1 MYYWFAILDNI
12 GCTLAILAI
21 VGTIMSV
28 ILFFCIVTTEDDFD
42 KTDHNNL
49 VKIGKWLYPTW
60 IISILLV
67 TFLPSQKQMAFIIA
81 APYIIENQE
90 LKDAGQNTAE
100 IIKLGTEYLKE
111 ALKGKTNEQNRFGFR
126 NACQRSYY

>member
-12 GCTLAILAI
+12 CCTLAILVI

-28 ILFFCIVTTEDDFD
+28 ILFFCIVTTADDYD

-49 VKIGKWLYPTW
+49 VKIGKRLYPTW
-60 IISILLV
+60 IISILLA

-111 ALKGKTNEQNRFGFR
+111 ALKGKTIEVGKQ
-126 NACQRSYY
+126 

>member
-12 GCTLAILAI
+12 CCTLAILVI
-21 VGTIMSV
+21 VGTIMSI
-28 ILFFCIVTTEDDFD
+28 ILFFCIVTTENDYD
-42 KTDHNNL
+42 KTGHNNL

-60 IISILLV
+60 IISILLI

-90 LKDAGQNTAE
+90 LKDAGKNTTD

-111 ALKGKTNEQNRFGFR
+111 ALRGKTIEVGKQ
-126 NACQRSYY
+126 